1 MTVHSA
7 GFINWEEVCSGW
19 HNPQLFLG
27 RTAAAQP
34 IGFLPPTTEGYIKPK
49 FIKKPPALTKRLG
62 RKGAGVPCIIMSTDY
77 SVVFHWVAGGFE
89 RRKRHAAFCFCNC
102 CRFYEASP
110 PMFVTLNHSSHK
122 LPVCLHSSTDSE
134 YSDMQANMKNEC
146 SRLQVIFNSIGWL
159 ASNFHTN
166 YFLLAL
172 ILETFQVKKKKKG
185 LIFQTGELKNLFC
198 QRKTVFLT

>member
-19 HNPQLFLG
+19 HNPQLFLS
-27 RTAAAQP
+27 RSAAAQP
-34 IGFLPPTTEGYIKPK
+34 IGFLPPTTEGYMKPK
-49 FIKKPPALTKRLG
+49 FIEKPPALTKRLG

-77 SVVFHWVAGGFE
+77 SVIFHWVAGGFE

-110 PMFVTLNHSSHK
+110 PMFVTLNNSSHK

-159 ASNFHTN
+159 GLKFSCKLFPTSS
-166 YFLLAL
+166 YFGD
-172 ILETFQVKKKKKG
+172 IPGKKKKRV
-185 LIFQTGELKNLFC
+185 LFSRLGNWKFFSIKEK
-198 QRKTVFLT
+198 QFS